1 MDLLKK
7 QITTDDDFLMA
18 MSAVKS
24 AHQVLAMFDWQHLVE
39 QTHFFEG
46 AGAVINPEVF
56 IAMQRDPQWDQKK
69 QLFQAAASFTGKVED
84 IRRQLGSHS

>member
-24 AHQVLAMFDWQHLVE
+24 AHQVLATFDWQHLVE

-56 IAMQRDPQWDQKK
+56 IAMQRDPQWEQKK
-69 QLFQAAASFTGKVED
+69 QLFNAAAAFVGKVED
-84 IRRQLGSHS
+84 IRRQLGGAR